1 MIIDL
6 ILKKKVVANFY
17 KSRYK
22 IKEEEVKTL
31 RNRFEE
37 FDRGLRISKKTKTIS
52 RKIQRETKEYTI
64 NEITKIKSNVK
75 LYIER
80 CTLNRYSDIKEL
92 KKELKYIDDNL
103 YETCNLMKL
112 DSKKLKGLKVVIMD
126 AERQVGA
133 YAPNTNILYLN

>member
-6 ILKKKVVANFY
+6 ILKKKVVVNFY

-22 IKEEEVKTL
+22 IKKEEVKTL

-37 FDRGLRISKKTKTIS
+37 FDRGLRISKKTKTIL

-64 NEITKIKSNVK
+64 NQITKIKSKVK
-75 LYIER
+75 LYIEKG
-80 CTLNRYSDIKEL
+80 TLNRYSDIRVL

-103 YETCNLMKL
+103 YESCNLMKL
-112 DSKKLKGLKVVIMD
+112 DSKKLKGLKAVIMD
-126 AERQVGA
+126 AERHK
-133 YAPNTNILYLN
+133 